1 MLITYCSN
9 DLSAKYGSNVF
20 AVEAALLPH
29 ESADAF
35 NRYAHVVPMEVE
47 PDNVWGCPGAMVI
60 DIGNMEHVTPAID
73 PVNPTQAC
81 SPCARP
87 KSNNELLV
95 DQRATAVQTLSSVT
109 ERLIKSVAN
118 PDTQASL
125 ALLFPSMSGPDFDRA
140 VTYFDWHKKMLAKHY
155 EIKNQLV
162 ASTTLDA
169 LQAVVGDEF
178 AGQYAELMSAA
189 PHDSVNLSSYTD

>member
-1 MLITYCSN
+1 MQCHIYDKQRIYVTTVAVDPYGPIPLMSVAVAPPETTGSEVAQWRGCAWVV
-9 DLSAKYGSNVF
+9 LQKYPPLPSSLLDE
-20 AVEAALLPH
+20 AREAA
-29 ESADAF
+29 
-35 NRYAHVVPMEVE
+35 V
-47 PDNVWGCPGAMVI
+47 
-60 DIGNMEHVTPAID
+60 
-73 PVNPTQAC
+73 QA
-81 SPCARP
+81 
-87 KSNNELLV
+87 
-95 DQRATAVQTLSSVT
+95 LSRTT

-118 PDTQASL
+118 SDTQASL